1 MAVKKI
7 ELEEVAALTKELF
20 HAHYAG
26 DLEQWFSYLCPDSVY
41 LARESRYYLAAT
53 QSGNISKAFLG
64 KPSTSYRKNISRF
77 L

>member
-20 HAHYAG
+20 HAHYARTA
-26 DLEQWFSYLCPDSVY
+26 FTS
-41 LARESRYYLAAT
+41 ARESRYYLAAT